1 MKELMTVTN
10 HEGAKAYATT
20 PELELYTA
28 VVTAS
33 LSDLCYEK
41 QDERV
46 GRIAALVRKVSPML
60 KSLYRSVF
68 CSTQV
73 ETQ

>member
-1 MKELMTVTN
+1 MNWNSKLKEQMTVTN
-10 HEGAKAYATT
+10 HEGAKAYAMT

-41 QDERV
+41 QDERSAQHPHAVARGV
-46 GRIAALVRKVSPML
+46 GQGAQR
-60 KSLYRSVF
+60 
-68 CSTQV
+68 
-73 ETQ
+73 